1 MAGEITYI
9 AAAGAGVVSFLS
21 PCVLPLVPAYL
32 SFVAGTTVEHD
43 GQGGA
48 ALGSGTRSVLPAA
61 LAFVLGFSLVFV
73 MLGATASAI
82 SGLLFDHFTLIA
94 RVAGVVVILFGLH
107 YLGLFRRLG
116 ILSFLDRD
124 VRVHAAPAL
133 GGIGGAFL
141 VGIAF
146 AFGWTPCIGPILATI
161 LTFAASSDSLLYG
174 ASLLAVYSLGLGV
187 PFILAALAL
196 RQFLAFSRK
205 FRPYLRRVEQGAGVV
220 LVLTGVLMVTDR
232 FSAFGYYLLEAFP
245 ILGKIG

>member
-1 MAGEITYI
+1 MAGEITYV

-32 SFVAGTTVEHD
+32 SFVAGTTVE
-43 GQGGA
+43 QSPNGA
-48 ALGSGTRSVLPAA
+48 ALAAGPRSALPAA
-61 LAFVLGFSLVFV
+61 VAFVLGFSLVFV

-82 SGLLFDHFTLIA
+82 SGLLFDHYTLIA

-107 YLGLFRRLG
+107 YLGVFRRLG

-124 VRVHAAPAL
+124 VRVHANPAL
-133 GGIGGAFL
+133 GGMMGAFL

-161 LTFAASSDSLLYG
+161 LTFAASSDSVGYG

-187 PFILAALAL
+187 PFILAAIAL
-196 RQFLAFSRK
+196 RQFLAFSRN

-220 LVLTGVLMVTDR
+220 LVLTGALMVFDR
-232 FSAFGYYLLEAFP
+232 FSAVGYYLLEAFP
-245 ILGKIG
+245 VLGQIG